1 MVVQAS
7 VSADPHRCDLRI
19 KYLEHDA
26 SPRHRGASPSGTLT
40 PHIRDETFATLR
52 DGEDTS
58 TGMVVWRKR
67 PLRTFMQAGVRQPPL
82 PSSPISIKNTT
93 RIDAL
98 SRRSSKF
105 GPRVGAQVALDR
117 HLVMLA
123 TPFDNNT
130 RPEFASLGLNITR
143 HEAAA

>member
-1 MVVQAS
+1 
-7 VSADPHRCDLRI
+7 
-19 KYLEHDA
+19 
-26 SPRHRGASPSGTLT
+26 
-40 PHIRDETFATLR
+40 
-52 DGEDTS
+52 
-58 TGMVVWRKR
+58 MVVWRKR

-105 GPRVGAQVALDR
+105 GPRVGVQVALDR
-117 HLVMLA
+117 HLVLLA
-123 TPFDNNT
+123 TPFDNST